1 MARAHLT
8 EIVIRAIQPPLNGQV
23 TYWDTT
29 TRAFG
34 VRLSKGGT
42 RTWVV
47 MRGRTRQLETIGHY
61 PDMPLAN
68 ARAEAKRRLA
78 ERRQPRVSDHSFAS
92 ALDLFVAMHCA
103 KRNKPSTAKET
114 ERLLRKHFLPKF
126 RSRSLADTTH
136 EQIADIIDHI
146 TNATANHAFAAI
158 RTFFRWCVRRRFI
171 PHSPCDGM
179 VMPDRPVVRDRVLT
193 DPELVSIW
201 RAAER
206 YGYPFG
212 TIVQLLIL
220 TGQRRSEI
228 AMLKWEYINQEHR
241 IITLPSEIV
250 KNNRRHTFPYGALV
264 AHILDCIPGRTG
276 FLFPARGSDNRPF
289 SGWASS
295 KANLETLPPI
305 RPWTLH
311 DLRRTFATNL
321 AALKFPPYVTEK
333 LLNHVTGT
341 ISGVAAIYNRFQY
354 SDEMRAAIEA
364 WEARL
369 TFLLES

>member
-250 KNNRRHTFPYGALV
+250 ATHFHTVLLSPTFWIA
-264 AHILDCIPGRTG
+264 
-276 FLFPARGSDNRPF
+276 FPAGPDFCSLLAAPTIDRSPDGPAAKPISKPSPQSGRGPCMTFAAHS
-289 SGWASS
+289 
-295 KANLETLPPI
+295 PPI
-305 RPWTLH
+305 LLH
-311 DLRRTFATNL
+311 
-321 AALKFPPYVTEK
+321 
-333 LLNHVTGT
+333 
-341 ISGVAAIYNRFQY
+341 
-354 SDEMRAAIEA
+354 
-364 WEARL
+364 
-369 TFLLES
+369 